1 MRTTNTGNRI
11 SDATSMTTETTP
23 IPTSQ
28 SLFSLKSEY
37 HINHPSLSGK
47 TRTPSAK

>member
-1 MRTTNTGNRI
+1 MRTTNTGSRI
-11 SDATSMTTETTP
+11 SYPTSMTTETTP

-37 HINHPSLSGK
+37 HIDPPPLSGK